1 MWKRWTVGIQDGL
14 QSLSQEKGEVSVSEG
29 IMDRQLHTFPIPGD
43 SWMNKSL
50 QSPFNNVHHIF
61 AAARN

>member
-1 MWKRWTVGIQDGL
+1 MWKRWTVGTQDGL
-14 QSLSQEKGEVSVSEG
+14 QSLPQEKGEVSVSEG
-29 IMDRQLHTFPIPGD
+29 IIDRQLHKFPISGD

-50 QSPFNNVHHIF
+50 QSPFNNVHQTF